1 MVGIVW
7 LAVFCV
13 FCLSVSSKVIATS
26 YRDPTSKTNVNVQT
40 DLFRKSV
47 GDVEAFKNQVR
58 EDEKEAIEKLRS
70 GGDHGVEF
78 IAGTSRKEIDENT
91 AEPSTIRA
99 DELNDRGRTKLL
111 KENLL
116 EEIYV
121 DESNP
126 LMVAHRKDA
135 ERIAEGSK
143 DLLGSLLLSLKER
156 LGVDCY
162 TVKGNKEIEPEHH
175 IKLKEEQIKETV
187 YDQTMCEEPRNQYN
201 CHDVLTLKCTR
212 TGPVGGIKYILKVS
226 RGNNGFVDQLLQG
239 ARALS
244 YSDKV
249 VLMQLY
255 GWSLPLHLYNQNH
268 FYNHPIGLVAD
279 MTPYSSVIK
288 DIISKDINTGK
299 IIVPPHRWYWPE
311 FNWNGFKARHHQMS
325 VQKITGEWYE
335 NPIPTHTPYIKLY
348 YYDEQCI
355 EWSED
360 WSETCIFQ

>member
-26 YRDPTSKTNVNVQT
+26 YRDPTSNTNVNVQT

-58 EDEKEAIEKLRS
+58 EDEKETIEKLRS

-78 IAGTSRKEIDENT
+78 ISGTSRKEIDENT
-91 AEPSTIRA
+91 SELSTIRA

-111 KENLL
+111 KEKLL

-162 TVKGNKEIEPEHH
+162 TVKGNKDIEPEHH
-175 IKLKEEQIKETV
+175 IKLKEQQIKETV
-187 YDQTMCEEPRNQYN
+187 YDQTMCEEPRNRYN
-201 CHDVLTLKCTR
+201 CHDALTLRCNKKGIAW
-212 TGPVGGIKYILKVS
+212 GPWQNRSMITTFGATPRHWWTVGRHTDSTYHGRNGHGLSCGKWTINSAYSQEMATYIA
-226 RGNNGFVDQLLQG
+226 GMIG
-239 ARALS
+239 ARPEQVYVGYQNIVLVPAPNRGSVNVDFSNCHLGWFGW
-244 YSDKV
+244 YIDV
-249 VLMQLY
+249 VPVRVTFHYQY
-255 GWSLPLHLYNQNH
+255 RDGY
-268 FYNHPIGLVAD
+268 PIC
-279 MTPYSSVIK
+279 
-288 DIISKDINTGK
+288 
-299 IIVPPHRWYWPE
+299 
-311 FNWNGFKARHHQMS
+311 
-325 VQKITGEWYE
+325 
-335 NPIPTHTPYIKLY
+335 
-348 YYDEQCI
+348 EQ
-355 EWSED
+355 WSED
-360 WSETCIFQ
+360 WSETCIIQ

>member
-1 MVGIVW
+1 MIKIRVKLTI
-7 LAVFCV
+7 VFCIR
-13 FCLSVSSKVIATS
+13 LLEASAYGA
-26 YRDPTSKTNVNVQT
+26 YRDPIAKTNINPKT
-40 DLFRKSV
+40 DLF
-47 GDVEAFKNQVR
+47 
-58 EDEKEAIEKLRS
+58 EKEIEDYGTFEKAMDALKEQAVNGITSS
-70 GGDHGVEF
+70 GTLELISDKTDDELKAAAGDL
-78 IAGTSRKEIDENT
+78 S
-91 AEPSTIRA
+91 SIRA
-99 DELNDRGRTKLL
+99 TELQAKGR
-111 KENLL
+111 
-116 EEIYV
+116 EEVLRTGMTELHV
-121 DESNP
+121 DYTNP
-126 LMVAHRKDA
+126 LNTEHQKDA
-135 ERIAEGSK
+135 IRIADSSEM
-143 DLLGSLLLSLKER
+143 LLGKLMELFKEF
-156 LGVDCY
+156 GIDCQ
-162 TVKGNKEIEPEHH
+162 TVKGNTVIEPEYH
-175 IKLKEEQIKETV
+175 IEIKKEQVKDTV
-187 YDQTMCEEPRNQYN
+187 YTKTMCEEPRNQYN

-268 FYNHPIGLVAD
+268 FYNPPIGLVAD

-335 NPIPTHTPYIKLY
+335 NPIPIHTPYIKLY

-360 WSETCIFQ
+360 WSETCILQ